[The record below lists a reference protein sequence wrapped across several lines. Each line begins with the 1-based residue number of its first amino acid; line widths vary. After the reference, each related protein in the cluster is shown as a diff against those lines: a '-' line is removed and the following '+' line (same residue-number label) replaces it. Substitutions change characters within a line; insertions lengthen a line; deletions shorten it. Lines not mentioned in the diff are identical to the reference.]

1 MAEKLNTGTIQHLAQ
16 FGTEMQQTREFL
28 QELVEE
34 ACQKIARVRPG
45 QVQIDLHQ
53 MKKEKEFLQER
64 IIRFCMKE
72 AGCGLKDIQRTHIQS
87 VRELMEKQSGR
98 QIQLPGG
105 WLVRRTFDQLV
116 IEQDA
121 GKNGEIQQQKI
132 LLKIPGETQT
142 PWGTFTTKIIFN
154 ENQSIPQKKYT
165 KWLSYDKITTG
176 ICLRTRQSGDFLI
189 VNRQGGHKKLK
200 SYFTDEKIPAE
211 KRNQIPLLTVEQE
224 VIWITGYR
232 ISEGYKVEK
241 NTKEILEIT
250 YKEAVSWQKISES

>member
-1 MAEKLNTGTIQHLAQ
+1 
-16 FGTEMQQTREFL
+16 
-28 QELVEE
+28 
-34 ACQKIARVRPG
+34 
-45 QVQIDLHQ
+45 
-53 MKKEKEFLQER
+53 MKKEKAFLQER
-64 IIRFCMKE
+64 IIRFCLKG

-87 VRELMEKQSGR
+87 VRELLEKQSGR

-121 GKNGEIQQQKI
+121 GKNSEIQQQKI

-211 KRNQIPLLTVEQE
+211 KRDRIPLLTVGQE
-224 VIWITGYR
+224 VLWIAGYR